1 MEQVT
6 ESNVA
11 EETAVT
17 DEVAEQESTVKTFT
31 QEEVNRMMA
40 KEKREGKLSVL
51 KELGVEDVKNAKE
64 GLKKYQEYLN
74 AQKTEA
80 QRAQEEAQR
89 LAEEKAELEKK
100 ALMADIQVS
109 ALKSG
114 IKADFLDD
122 AIILA
127 QSKKTDNTTYEDIFN
142 ELKQTYPNFAGTAT
156 TPAPKGTGNMPK
168 PTAGQQQATADDY
181 GKRLAE
187 ARLAQ
192 KTVTNKGNY
201 FKED

>member
-11 EETAVT
+11 EETAVA

>member
-6 ESNVA
+6 ESNVTEVTAPA
-11 EETAVT
+11 EE
-17 DEVAEQESTVKTFT
+17 EQQETSKKVFT
-31 QEEVNRMMA
+31 QEEVSRMMA

-64 GLKKYQEYLN
+64 GLKKYQEYLDS
-74 AQKTEA
+74 QKTEA
-80 QRAQEEAQR
+80 EKAQAEVQR
-89 LAEEKAELEKK
+89 LAEEKAELERK
-100 ALMADIQVS
+100 AQLADIQVS
-109 ALKSG
+109 ALKNG

-127 QSKKTDNTTYEDIFN
+127 QNKKTDAMTYDDIFN
-142 ELKQTYPNFAGTAT
+142 ELKQSYPNFAGTVQ
-156 TPAPKGTGNMPK
+156 TPAPKGTGDLPK
-168 PTAGQQQATADDY
+168 PTATQHQSAADDY

-192 KTVTNKGNY
+192 RTANTGSY

>member
-11 EETAVT
+11 EETAVA

-64 GLKKYQEYLN
+64 GLKKYQEYLD

-80 QRAQEEAQR
+80 QRAQEEVQR

>member
-11 EETAVT
+11 EETAVA

-64 GLKKYQEYLN
+64 GLKKYQEYLD

-192 KTVTNKGNY
+192 KTITNKGNY

>member
-6 ESNVA
+6 ESQVA
-11 EETAVT
+11 EVTNAPETENAVQDT
-17 DEVAEQESTVKTFT
+17 GRVFT
-31 QEEVNRMMA
+31 QEEVNKMMA

-64 GLKKYQEYLN
+64 GLKRYQDYLDS
-74 AQKTEA
+74 QKTEA
-80 QRAQEEAQR
+80 EKAQAEVQR
-89 LAEEKAELEKK
+89 LAQEKAELEEK
-100 ALMADIQVS
+100 ARMADIQVA
-109 ALKSG
+109 ALKNG
-114 IKADFLDD
+114 IKADFLED

-127 QSKKTDNTTYEDIFN
+127 QNKKTDAMTYDDIFN
-142 ELKQTYPNFAGTAT
+142 ELKQSYPSFAGTVQT
-156 TPAPKGTGNMPK
+156 STPKGTGDLPK
-168 PTAGQQQATADDY
+168 PTATQHQSMADDY

-192 KTVTNKGNY
+192 RTANTGNY

>member
-64 GLKKYQEYLN
+64 GLKKYQEYLD

-156 TPAPKGTGNMPK
+156 TTAPKGTGNMPK

>member
-64 GLKKYQEYLN
+64 GLKKYQEYLD

>member
-6 ESNVA
+6 ESNVTEVTAPA
-11 EETAVT
+11 EEGQ
-17 DEVAEQESTVKTFT
+17 QETSKKVFT
-31 QEEVNRMMA
+31 QEEVSRMMA

-64 GLKKYQEYLN
+64 GLKKYQEYLDS
-74 AQKTEA
+74 QKTEA
-80 QRAQEEAQR
+80 EKAQAEVQR
-89 LAEEKAELEKK
+89 LAEEKAELERK
-100 ALMADIQVS
+100 AQLADIQVS
-109 ALKSG
+109 ALKNG

-127 QSKKTDNTTYEDIFN
+127 QNKKTDAMTYDDIFN
-142 ELKQTYPNFAGTAT
+142 ELKQSYPNFAGTVQ
-156 TPAPKGTGNMPK
+156 TPAPKGTGDLPK
-168 PTAGQQQATADDY
+168 PTATQHQSAADDY

-192 KTVTNKGNY
+192 RTANTGSY

>member
-64 GLKKYQEYLN
+64 GLKKYQEYLD

-201 FKED
+201 FKEG

>member
-6 ESNVA
+6 ESNVTEVTAPA
-11 EETAVT
+11 EGERKETSKKV
-17 DEVAEQESTVKTFT
+17 FT
-31 QEEVNRMMA
+31 QEEVSRMMA

-64 GLKKYQEYLN
+64 GLKKYQEYLDS
-74 AQKTEA
+74 QKTEA
-80 QRAQEEAQR
+80 EKAQAEAQR
-89 LAEEKAELEKK
+89 LVEEKAELERKVQ
-100 ALMADIQVS
+100 LADIQVS
-109 ALKSG
+109 ALKNG
-114 IKADFLDD
+114 IKADFLED

-127 QSKKTDNTTYEDIFN
+127 QNKKTDAMTYDDIFN
-142 ELKQTYPNFAGTAT
+142 ELKQSYPNFAGTVQ
-156 TPAPKGTGNMPK
+156 TPAPKGTGDLPK
-168 PTAGQQQATADDY
+168 PTATQHQSAADDY

-192 KTVTNKGNY
+192 RTANTGNY

>member
-6 ESNVA
+6 ESNIA

-64 GLKKYQEYLN
+64 GLKKYQEYLD

>member
-6 ESNVA
+6 ESNVTEVTAPA
-11 EETAVT
+11 EGERKETSKKV
-17 DEVAEQESTVKTFT
+17 FT
-31 QEEVNRMMA
+31 QEEVSRMMA

-64 GLKKYQEYLN
+64 GLKKYQEYLDS
-74 AQKTEA
+74 QKTEA
-80 QRAQEEAQR
+80 EKAQAEVQR
-89 LAEEKAELEKK
+89 LAEEKAELERKVQ
-100 ALMADIQVS
+100 LADIQVS
-109 ALKSG
+109 ALKNG

-127 QSKKTDNTTYEDIFN
+127 QNKKTDAMSYDDIFN
-142 ELKQTYPNFAGTAT
+142 ELKQSYPNFAGTVQ
-156 TPAPKGTGNMPK
+156 TPAPKGTGDLPK
-168 PTAGQQQATADDY
+168 PTATQHQSAADDY

-192 KTVTNKGNY
+192 RTANTGSY

>member
-11 EETAVT
+11 EETAVA

-64 GLKKYQEYLN
+64 GLKKYQQYLD

>member
-6 ESNVA
+6 ESNVTEVTAPA
-11 EETAVT
+11 EE
-17 DEVAEQESTVKTFT
+17 EQQETSKKVFT
-31 QEEVNRMMA
+31 QEEVSRMMA

-64 GLKKYQEYLN
+64 GLKKYQEYLDS
-74 AQKTEA
+74 QKTEA
-80 QRAQEEAQR
+80 EKAQAEVQR
-89 LAEEKAELEKK
+89 LAEEKAELERK
-100 ALMADIQVS
+100 AQMADIQVS
-109 ALKSG
+109 ALKNG

-127 QSKKTDNTTYEDIFN
+127 QNKKTDAMTYDDIFN
-142 ELKQTYPNFAGTAT
+142 ELKQSYPNFAGTVQ
-156 TPAPKGTGNMPK
+156 TPAPKGTGDLPK
-168 PTAGQQQATADDY
+168 PTATQHQSAADDY

-192 KTVTNKGNY
+192 RTANTGSY

>member
-6 ESNVA
+6 ESNVTEVTASA
-11 EETAVT
+11 EE
-17 DEVAEQESTVKTFT
+17 EQQETSKKVFT
-31 QEEVNRMMA
+31 QEEVSRMMA

-64 GLKKYQEYLN
+64 GLKKYQEYLDS
-74 AQKTEA
+74 QKTEA
-80 QRAQEEAQR
+80 EKAQAEVQR
-89 LAEEKAELEKK
+89 LAEEKAELERK
-100 ALMADIQVS
+100 AQLADIQVS
-109 ALKSG
+109 ALKNG

-127 QSKKTDNTTYEDIFN
+127 QNKKTDAMTYDDIFN
-142 ELKQTYPNFAGTAT
+142 ELKQSYPNFAGTVQ
-156 TPAPKGTGNMPK
+156 TPAPKGTGDLPK
-168 PTAGQQQATADDY
+168 PTATQHQSAADDY

-192 KTVTNKGNY
+192 KTANTGSY

>member
-6 ESNVA
+6 ESQVTEVTNA
-11 EETAVT
+11 PETENAVQDT
-17 DEVAEQESTVKTFT
+17 GRVFT
-31 QEEVNRMMA
+31 QEEVNKMMA

-64 GLKKYQEYLN
+64 GLKRYQDYLDS
-74 AQKTEA
+74 QKTEA
-80 QRAQEEAQR
+80 EKAQAEVQR
-89 LAEEKAELEKK
+89 LAQEKAELEEK
-100 ALMADIQVS
+100 ARMADIQVA
-109 ALKSG
+109 ALKNG
-114 IKADFLDD
+114 IKADFLED

-127 QSKKTDNTTYEDIFN
+127 QNKKTDAMTYDDIFN
-142 ELKQTYPNFAGTAT
+142 ELKQSYPSFAGTVQAS
-156 TPAPKGTGNMPK
+156 APKGTGDLPK
-168 PTAGQQQATADDY
+168 PTATQHQSMADDY

-192 KTVTNKGNY
+192 RTANTGNY

>member
-51 KELGVEDVKNAKE
+51 KELGVEDVKNAKD
-64 GLKKYQEYLN
+64 GLKRYQDYLDS
-74 AQKTEA
+74 QKTEA
-80 QRAQEEAQR
+80 EKAQAEVQR
-89 LAEEKAELEKK
+89 LAQEKAELEEK
-100 ALMADIQVS
+100 ARMADIQVA
-109 ALKSG
+109 ALKNG
-114 IKADFLDD
+114 IKADFLED

-127 QSKKTDNTTYEDIFN
+127 QNKKTDDMTYDDIFN
-142 ELKQTYPNFAGTAT
+142 ELKQSYPSFAGTVQT
-156 TPAPKGTGNMPK
+156 SAPKGTGDLPK
-168 PTAGQQQATADDY
+168 PTATQHQSTADDY

-192 KTVTNKGNY
+192 RTANTGNY

>member
-17 DEVAEQESTVKTFT
+17 DEVTEQESTVKTFT

-64 GLKKYQEYLN
+64 GLKKYQEYLD

-100 ALMADIQVS
+100 ALMADLQVS

-127 QSKKTDNTTYEDIFN
+127 QNKKTDNTTYEDIFN

>member
-11 EETAVT
+11 EETAVA

-64 GLKKYQEYLN
+64 GLKKYQEYLD

-127 QSKKTDNTTYEDIFN
+127 QNKKTDNTTYEDIFN

-168 PTAGQQQATADDY
+168 PTAGQQQVTADDY

>member
-1 MEQVT
+1 MERVT

-11 EETAVT
+11 EETAVA

-142 ELKQTYPNFAGTAT
+142 ELKQTYPNFVGTAT

>member
-64 GLKKYQEYLN
+64 GLKKYQEYLD

-142 ELKQTYPNFAGTAT
+142 KLKQTYPNFAGTAT

>member
-6 ESNVA
+6 ESNVT

-100 ALMADIQVS
+100 ALMAGIQVS

-127 QSKKTDNTTYEDIFN
+127 QNKKTDNTTYEDIFN

>member
-17 DEVAEQESTVKTFT
+17 GEVVEQESTVKTFT

-64 GLKKYQEYLN
+64 GLKKYQEYLD

-80 QRAQEEAQR
+80 QRAQEEVQR

-192 KTVTNKGNY
+192 RTANTGNY

>member
-11 EETAVT
+11 EETAVA

-80 QRAQEEAQR
+80 QRAQEEVQR

>member
-11 EETAVT
+11 EETAVA

-64 GLKKYQEYLN
+64 GLKKYQEYLD

>member
-64 GLKKYQEYLN
+64 GLKKYQEYLD

-80 QRAQEEAQR
+80 QRAQEEVQR

>member
-6 ESNVA
+6 ESNVTEVTAPA
-11 EETAVT
+11 EE
-17 DEVAEQESTVKTFT
+17 EQQETSKKVFT
-31 QEEVNRMMA
+31 QEEVSRMMA

-64 GLKKYQEYLN
+64 GLKKYQEYLDS
-74 AQKTEA
+74 QKTEA
-80 QRAQEEAQR
+80 EKAQAEVQR

-100 ALMADIQVS
+100 AQLADIQVS
-109 ALKSG
+109 ALKNG

-127 QSKKTDNTTYEDIFN
+127 QNKKTDAMSYDDIFN
-142 ELKQTYPNFAGTAT
+142 ELKQSYPNFAGTVQ
-156 TPAPKGTGNMPK
+156 TPAPKGTGDLPK
-168 PTAGQQQATADDY
+168 PTATQHQSAADDY

-192 KTVTNKGNY
+192 KTANTGSY

>member
-17 DEVAEQESTVKTFT
+17 GEVVEQESTVKTFT

-64 GLKKYQEYLN
+64 GLKKYQEYLD

>member
-6 ESNVA
+6 ESNVTEVTAPA
-11 EETAVT
+11 EE
-17 DEVAEQESTVKTFT
+17 EQQETSKKVFT
-31 QEEVNRMMA
+31 QEEVSRMMA

-64 GLKKYQEYLN
+64 GLKKYQEYLDS
-74 AQKTEA
+74 QKTEA
-80 QRAQEEAQR
+80 EKAQAEVQR

-100 ALMADIQVS
+100 AQLADIQVS
-109 ALKSG
+109 ALKNG

-127 QSKKTDNTTYEDIFN
+127 QNKKTDAMTYDDIFN
-142 ELKQTYPNFAGTAT
+142 ELKQSYPNFAGTVQ
-156 TPAPKGTGNMPK
+156 TPAPKGTGDLPK
-168 PTAGQQQATADDY
+168 PTATQHQSAADDY

-192 KTVTNKGNY
+192 RTANTGNY

>member
-11 EETAVT
+11 EETAVK

-64 GLKKYQEYLN
+64 GLKKYQEYLD

>member
-6 ESNVA
+6 ESNVTEVTAPA
-11 EETAVT
+11 EE
-17 DEVAEQESTVKTFT
+17 EQQETSKKVFT
-31 QEEVNRMMA
+31 QEEVSRMMA

-64 GLKKYQEYLN
+64 GLKKYQEYLDS
-74 AQKTEA
+74 QKTEA
-80 QRAQEEAQR
+80 EKAQAEVQR
-89 LAEEKAELEKK
+89 LAEEKAELERK
-100 ALMADIQVS
+100 AQLADIQVS
-109 ALKSG
+109 ALKNG

-127 QSKKTDNTTYEDIFN
+127 QNKKTDAMTYDDIFN
-142 ELKQTYPNFAGTAT
+142 ELKQSYPNFAGTVQ
-156 TPAPKGTGNMPK
+156 TPTPKGTGDLPK
-168 PTAGQQQATADDY
+168 PTATQHQSAADDY

-192 KTVTNKGNY
+192 RTANTGSY